1 METKMLVL
9 SRKLTESICIG
20 EGITV
25 TILEVRQGRVRLG
38 IDAPSAVRIQR
49 EEVWIQTPEQEMAA
63 TVSFDP
69 GAGVCQA

>member
-9 SRKLTESICIG
+9 SRKLAESICIG

-25 TILEVRQGRVRLG
+25 TILEVHHGRVRLG
-38 IDAPSAVRIQR
+38 IDAPSSVRIQR
-49 EEVWIQTPEQEMAA
+49 EEVWLQTPDQESA
-63 TVSFDP
+63 TTVCFEP